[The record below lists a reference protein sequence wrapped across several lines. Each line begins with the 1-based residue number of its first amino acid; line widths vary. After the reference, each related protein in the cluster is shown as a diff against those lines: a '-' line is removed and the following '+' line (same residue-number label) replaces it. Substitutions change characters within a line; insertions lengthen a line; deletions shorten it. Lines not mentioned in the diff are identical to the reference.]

1 MARPVIGICTAVER
15 ARWSVWDQEAFL
27 LARSYVR
34 AIQAA
39 GGLVVM
45 IPPDPALQ
53 DDPDDALDLLDGLI
67 LAGGADIDPASY
79 GAERHR
85 ETKHTV
91 PERDALEIALARRAL
106 DRDVPLLGICRGM
119 QLMNVARGGTLEQ
132 HLPDPDASEIPLA
145 RRALD
150 RDVPLLGICRGM
162 QLMNVARGG
171 TLEQHL
177 PDSHGHHDPR
187 RALGSFDDADPDVR
201 LDEGSLAH
209 RVAGETVHATKSHHH
224 QGIADLGEG
233 FRISGWAVMDELP
246 ECLEDPQRRFALG
259 VQWHPEADEA
269 SRFVAALVEEAERA
283 RAEREH
289 AGGAAGRTGRD
300 GRDARPVRD
309 GAHVARAHAGIRR

>member
-45 IPPDPALQ
+45 IPPDPELR
-53 DDPDDALDLLDGLI
+53 DDPDEALDVIDGLI

-91 PERDALEIALARRAL
+91 PERDDFEIALARRAL
-106 DRDVPLLGICRGM
+106 DRD
-119 QLMNVARGGTLEQ
+119 T
-132 HLPDPDASEIPLA
+132 
-145 RRALD
+145 
-150 RDVPLLGICRGM
+150 PLLGICRGM

-177 PDSHGHHDPR
+177 PDSHGHHDHR
-187 RALGSFDDADPDVR
+187 RALGSFDDADHDVR
-201 LDEGSLAH
+201 LAEGSLAH
-209 RVAGETVHATKSHHH
+209 RAAGETVHATKSHHH
-224 QGIADLGEG
+224 QGIGELGDGLEVT
-233 FRISGWAVMDELP
+233 GWAVMDELP
-246 ECLEDPQRRFALG
+246 EVVEDPELRFALG
-259 VQWHPEADEA
+259 VQWHPEADKT
-269 SRFVAALVEEAERA
+269 SQFVAALVAEAAAARERA
-283 RAEREH
+283 LAARN
-289 AGGAAGRTGRD
+289 GAPR
-300 GRDARPVRD
+300 
-309 GAHVARAHAGIRR
+309 